1 MKIAALLLSLCLT
14 CSAYAAG
21 LDDLSSKDMVGGL
34 RAALDRGA
42 VVAIEKLGVNGGFG
56 NNPQVKIPLPEHL
69 QQVESMLRLM
79 GQGKQADE
87 LVERM
92 NTAAENAVTKAK
104 PLLVKAVKNMTITD
118 AKNILMGGE
127 TSVSDFFKDKTQNEL
142 KTQFLPIVTQITAQ
156 LGLAQT
162 YNQFAGSAAQ
172 LGFIKKEDSTIEQYV
187 TRKAVDGLYLMIA
200 QEEKKIRQNPIE
212 AGSALLSKV
221 FGALRN

>member
-21 LDDLSSKDMVGGL
+21 FDDLSSKDMVGGL

-87 LVERM
+87 LVECM

-104 PLLVKAVKNMTITD
+104 PLLVKAVKNMTVTD

-172 LGFIKKEDSTIEQYV
+172 LGFIKNEDLTIEQYV

-221 FGALRN
+221 FSALRN